1 MRPPSPS
8 KHLHDILQ
16 TNLHPPAF
24 LRRINLRALN
34 NNSMRG
40 QINAPRQRSRAD
52 QNIQMPISKQ
62 LFHQIP
68 IRPAQ
73 ARVMNANPITK
84 QLFEI
89 FVVDGLLLADGLE
102 DFFGLG
108 VGTQDFGQLVAG
120 EGRLF

>member
-1 MRPPSPS
+1 
-8 KHLHDILQ
+8 
-16 TNLHPPAF
+16 
-24 LRRINLRALN
+24 
-34 NNSMRG
+34 MRG

>member
-8 KHLHDILQ
+8 QHLHDILQ
-16 TNLHPPAF
+16 TNLHPPPL
-24 LRRINLRALN
+24 LRRVNLRTLN
-34 NNSMRG
+34 NNRMGR
-40 QINAPRQRSRAD
+40 QINAPRQRSRAH

-73 ARVMNANPITK
+73 ARMMNANPINE
-84 QLFEI
+84 QLLEI

-108 VGTQDFGQLVAG
+108 VGTQDFVQLVAG
-120 EGRLF
+120 EGGLF